1 MTARPVAA
9 GQATALQAAFREAMA
24 SVCTPVSVVTTLT
37 DGLPYGT
44 TVSAFASLSMQPPMV
59 LVSLDLGSDLLS
71 LVRQTGRF
79 GLNVL
84 SSSQTGLALN
94 FARKGG
100 TAKFTDVPWEVAAA
114 VPRIPEAAG
123 FVACTVDQVVAGGDH
138 AVVFGHVVMAVSA
151 DSLPLTYRARVF
163 GTHAPLLPA

>member
-1 MTARPVAA
+1 MSGSPVAA
-9 GQATALQAAFREAMA
+9 GPPTALQAAFRTAMA
-24 SVCTPVSVVTTLT
+24 SVCTPVSVVTTLA

-44 TVSAFASLSMQPPMV
+44 TVSAFASLSMAPPMV
-59 LVSLDLGSDLLS
+59 LVSLDPGSDLLA

-84 SSSQTGLALN
+84 SSSQTALALI

-100 TAKFTDVPWEVAAA
+100 AGKFAGVPWEVAAA

-123 FVACTVDQVVAGGDH
+123 FVACAVDQLVPGGDH
-138 AVVFGHVVMAVSA
+138 VVVFGQVLIAASA
-151 DSLPLTYRARVF
+151 STPPLTYQARVF
-163 GTHAPLLPA
+163 GTHAPAQKA